1 MNVNRCIGCAAFPC
15 ADVRHDCYRVP
26 AIRLKPE
33 RVSVV
38 LIAESASAEPGDDFY
53 AGPQALYARTTVNI
67 FNQAGAAVS
76 SVRDIVDRGVYLTTA
91 VKCAKRAAGLQTST
105 VQECSVLLEQ
115 ELALFP
121 NVKALLLMGDVAIKA
136 LNAIARRAGR
146 PRVIPAQPTYKLR
159 GQEFTYQG
167 QRVFPSYLQAGG
179 NYFIEKGKHQVMA
192 ADIAAAL
199 RLAG

>member
-1 MNVNRCIGCAAFPC
+1 MNVKSCIGCAAFRC
-15 ADVRHDCYRVP
+15 ADVCHNCYRVP
-26 AIRLKPE
+26 DIDLKPE
-33 RVSVV
+33 RVSIV
-38 LIAESASAEPGDDFY
+38 LIAEAASADAANDFY
-53 AGPQALYARTTVNI
+53 AGPQALYARATVDI

-76 SVRDIVDRGVYLTTA
+76 SVRDILDRGVYLTTA
-91 VKCAKRAAGLQTST
+91 VKCAKRSASLQTST
-105 VQECSVLLEQ
+105 VQACSRLLEQ

-136 LNAIARRAGR
+136 LNAIARRAGQ

-179 NYFIEKGKHQVMA
+179 NFFIEKGKHQVMA
-192 ADIAAAL
+192 EDIAAAL
-199 RLAG
+199 RLAS